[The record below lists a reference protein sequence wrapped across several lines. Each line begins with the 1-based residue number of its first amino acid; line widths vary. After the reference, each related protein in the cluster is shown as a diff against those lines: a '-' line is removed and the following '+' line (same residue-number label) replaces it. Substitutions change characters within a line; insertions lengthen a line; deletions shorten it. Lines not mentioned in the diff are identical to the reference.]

1 MKKIKFG
8 DIFDAEK
15 HDAPLNF
22 LIHGCN
28 AQGVMGSGLAVQ
40 VKHKF
45 FNAYAA
51 YKNSVDR
58 LGAGN
63 PELLGSIST
72 CAATGNPNLI
82 IVNAITQLD
91 FGRGPKR
98 YVSYEAV
105 QKAFDATLLSVVE
118 VMNERKAVR
127 AAVHYP
133 LIGAGLGGGDWSI
146 ISEIIDTSFSALKGV
161 SRPEIEQVLWIQD

>member
-1 MKKIKFG
+1 MKLIKFG
-8 DIFDAEK
+8 DIFAAEK

-22 LIHGCN
+22 LVHGCN
-28 AQGVMGSGLAVQ
+28 AQGVMGSGLAIQ
-40 VKHKF
+40 VRTTF
-45 FNAYAA
+45 PGAYAA
-51 YKNSVDR
+51 YKNHVDKH
-58 LGAGN
+58 GAGN

-72 CAATGNPNLI
+72 HLAGSNFY

-105 QKAFDATLLSVVE
+105 QKAFSATILEAVH
-118 VMNERKAVR
+118 VMNQQKVVR
-127 AAVHYP
+127 AAIHYP

-146 ISEIIDTSFSALKGV
+146 ISEIIDAGFSAVKGV
-161 SRPEIEQVLWIQD
+161 SWPEIGQVLWIQD